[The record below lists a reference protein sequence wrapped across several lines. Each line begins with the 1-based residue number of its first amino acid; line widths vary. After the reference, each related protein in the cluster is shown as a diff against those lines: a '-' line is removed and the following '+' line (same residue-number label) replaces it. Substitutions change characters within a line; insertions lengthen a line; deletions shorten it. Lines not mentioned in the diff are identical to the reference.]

1 METVYLKEKR
11 KLSKYMVEII
21 VNADDFGISKG
32 VNYAVFKGGM
42 FGILNSASLMVNQN
56 IQKMQFG

>member
-1 METVYLKEKR
+1 
-11 KLSKYMVEII
+11 MVEII